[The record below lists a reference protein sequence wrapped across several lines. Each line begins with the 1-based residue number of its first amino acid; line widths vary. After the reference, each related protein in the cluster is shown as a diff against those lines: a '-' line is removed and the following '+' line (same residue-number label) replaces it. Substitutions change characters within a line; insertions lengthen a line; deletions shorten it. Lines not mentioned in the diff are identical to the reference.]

1 MKKKIGLFLC
11 LALVISTVLPV
22 VAIVFAGKP
31 DRVPPV
37 LEKKVFVHY
46 KKGYGKPEGTP
57 GKGPSPKPPKDE
69 ESGYYAFLSKGLK
82 WKGTA
87 VVVIDPDDSGLSET
101 IVKNV
106 IIVSAE
112 EWDDGAYSSWGGI
125 SDNLFDGYEIVYDAT
140 FDTEIRD
147 GRNEVLFGDDPR
159 VGVIAV
165 TVVWGYFSGPPGL
178 REIVEFDVLFDTDYT
193 WGDVD
198 IDPTVMDLQNIATHE
213 FGHGAGLADLYKEA
227 AYQETMYGYS
237 TQGETIKRSLYIGDI
252 AGIHDLYGE

>member
-11 LALVISTVLPV
+11 LALVVSTVLPV
-22 VAIVFAGKP
+22 VAIVFASKP

-37 LEKKVFVHY
+37 LEKKVFIHY

-87 VVVIDPDDSGLSET
+87 MVVIDPDDSGLSET
-101 IVKNV
+101 IVKNA
-106 IIVSAE
+106 IILSAE

-125 SDNLFDGYEIVYDAT
+125 SDNLFDGYEIVHDAT
-140 FDTEIRD
+140 FDTDQPDE
-147 GRNEVLFGDDPR
+147 RNEILFGNYPKE
-159 VGVIAV
+159 GVIAV
-165 TVVWGYFSGPPGL
+165 TVVWGYFSGPLRL
-178 REIVEFDVLFDTDYT
+178 REIVEFDIMFDTDYLWST
-193 WGDVD
+193 SGEAKK
-198 IDPTVMDLQNIATHE
+198 MDLQNLATHE
-213 FGHGAGLADLYKEA
+213 FGHGAGLTDLYQEA

-237 TQGETIKRSLYIGDI
+237 TKGETIKRSLYIGDI